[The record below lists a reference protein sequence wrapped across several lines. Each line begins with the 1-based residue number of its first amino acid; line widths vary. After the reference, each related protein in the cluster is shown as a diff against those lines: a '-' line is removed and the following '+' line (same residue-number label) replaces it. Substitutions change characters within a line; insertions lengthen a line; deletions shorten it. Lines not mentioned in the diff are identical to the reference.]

1 MIQGMISGKEVD
13 VSWIPVAN
21 TEDNNLGDLLA
32 KLEELISEQKQSI
45 ENVTNKEEWMM
56 MIHN

>member
-1 MIQGMISGKEVD
+1 MISGKEVD

-45 ENVTNKEEWMM
+45 ENVTNKEE
-56 MIHN
+56 